1 MHFLPLPRDGQ
12 VWEGGFSIL
21 TWSQSLSCWDHFPPA
36 MHWNVAF
43 CPTFTSTFWSRR
55 KWGAFPKRETKGHMR
70 TNSTACTTS
79 LSVDGSS
86 GWAPGRVEFVP
97 GKWPHSLKNYC
108 WLITYY
114 KPRTTVR
121 ASHASTHL
129 NLKIIHEVGSIS
141 ISQIRKLRLRSLAQ
155 SAAGKWGI
163 QDMNPGLWEPQ
174 IHIISC

>member
-1 MHFLPLPRDGQ
+1 MDRYEEGASPSLPGAKVCHAETTSRQQCTETWHSAPRSPRHFGAAESEVLFLKEKPKGTWGQ
-12 VWEGGFSIL
+12 
-21 TWSQSLSCWDHFPPA
+21 
-36 MHWNVAF
+36 
-43 CPTFTSTFWSRR
+43 
-55 KWGAFPKRETKGHMR
+55 
-70 TNSTACTTS
+70 NSTACTTS

-86 GWAPGRVEFVP
+86 GWAPGRVQFVP
-97 GKWPHSLKNYC
+97 GKWPHSLKNCC

-129 NLKIIHEVGSIS
+129 NLKIVHEVGSIS

-163 QDMNPGLWEPQ
+163 QDINPGLWEPQ